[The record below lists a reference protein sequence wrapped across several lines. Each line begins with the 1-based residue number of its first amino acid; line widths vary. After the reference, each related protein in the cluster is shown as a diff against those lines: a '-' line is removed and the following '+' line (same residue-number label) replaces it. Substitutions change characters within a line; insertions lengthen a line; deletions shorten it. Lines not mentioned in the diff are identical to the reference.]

1 MKKNKGLLVLP
12 VLSILVLA
20 LGATFSYFQVAAMS
34 EEDSVSLQAAQLGLG
49 LDIDP
54 LYTGKDLIPMDDADV
69 MKGYQHACVDD
80 NQFGACQAYEI
91 TIENE
96 GGTTTYTG
104 SINFTISDILHLKYM
119 LLDENDDVYL
129 AGTSIVSGTDQ
140 TLGNSFT
147 LAENSSK
154 TFKLI
159 IWLTNFEYDQNNEDG
174 GGSFSAAITYSSSA
188 GSTVTGSFSNS

>member
-34 EEDSVSLQAAQLGLG
+34 EEDAVSLQASQLGLSV
-49 LDIDP
+49 DIDP
-54 LYTGKDLIPMDDADV
+54 LYTGKDLIPMDDTDV

-91 TIENE
+91 TVTNE
-96 GGTTTYTG
+96 GGAATYTG
-104 SINFTISDILHLKYM
+104 SINFTIADILHLKYM
-119 LLDENDDVYL
+119 LLDENDNVYL
-129 AGTSIVSGTDQ
+129 TGTSIVSGTDQ
-140 TLGNSFT
+140 TLGNSFA
-147 LAENSSK
+147 LAENTSK

-174 GGSFSAAITYSSSA
+174 GGSFSALVTYSNSV